1 VFSRET
7 TQMSVMQ
14 RSGMDSSSPVT
25 PPAPPV
31 SEYMLS
37 KATSVTG
44 MVTCWYQMHSCDWL
58 YKTAWNMCSSTGW
71 VI

>member
-1 VFSRET
+1 
-7 TQMSVMQ
+7 MSIMQ

-44 MVTCWYQMHSCDWL
+44 MVTCWYQMHLCD
-58 YKTAWNMCSSTGW
+58 
-71 VI
+71 